1 MIMKTY
7 CFRFFT
13 LFVCFCFAFQG
24 CAYHGRIHRGIYKH
38 SDYSDKIDA
47 RVMVV
52 GDKFI
57 PEKVTFSDRS
67 FTFQV
72 RDGVSVAVADALATL
87 FTEVDVNDAA
97 KGKEYDYI
105 VEADYHASVFF
116 ESRLYIT
123 NVIYAKEVRFPGLNT
138 SLTLTVRNPHTGYA
152 VARYHHEEATLLPT
166 EAEKPLLFLTGM
178 LSVLTLTLLSPL
190 YLQANGHY
198 MRKTLEED
206 LRLSLRSIMPE
217 MKENRMNFTRDHDT
231 EKTNV
236 RVDGKFIPFMK
247 ATVYIYTDHTI
258 GSGFF
263 ISPDGYIL
271 TNAHVVGGA
280 RDVSVILYDERKLMD
295 KTDPVVM
302 EGGEATAN
310 KVRFAKVLRKNKSRD
325 LALLKVEGEN
335 FPYLE
340 LETDR
345 SNYVT
350 GEEVAAIGAP
360 LGIEWSLS
368 RGILSAARDNNGVDT
383 LQTDAA
389 VNSGNSGGPL
399 VSLQSGKALGVNT
412 WVRTP
417 RKGERAVQNLN
428 FAVSAYEVGRTLGV
442 QQPLSGDK
450 MLFE

>member
-1 MIMKTY
+1 MKTY

-52 GDKFI
+52 GNKFI
-57 PEKVTFSDRS
+57 PEQVTFSDRS

-87 FTEVDVNDAA
+87 FTEVDVNDAD

-105 VEADYHASVFF
+105 VEADYRASVFF

-123 NVIYAKEVRFPGLNT
+123 NVIYAKEVRFPGLST

-152 VARYHHEEATLLPT
+152 VSRYHHEESTLLPT

-247 ATVYIYTDHTI
+247 ATVYIYTDNAI

-280 RDVSVILYDERKLMD
+280 RDVSVILYDERNLMD
-295 KTDPVVM
+295 KTDPVTK
-302 EGGEATAN
+302 EGGQATAN
-310 KVRFAKVLRKNKSRD
+310 KVRFARVLRKNKSRD
-325 LALLKVEGEN
+325 LALLKLEGEN
-335 FPYLE
+335 YPYLE

-345 SNYVT
+345 SRYVT

-360 LGIEWSLS
+360 RGIEWSLS
-368 RGILSAARDNNGVDT
+368 RGVLSAARDNNGVDT

-399 VSLQSGKALGVNT
+399 VSLRSGKALGINT
-412 WVRTP
+412 WGRVAA
-417 RKGERAVQNLN
+417 KGEPAVQNLN

-442 QQPLSGDK
+442 HQPLSEDK
-450 MLFE
+450 TFFE